1 MFVLLCMSVAIIC
14 LALAAALTALGVRNE
29 SRRKPAHRWLD
40 CARPERS

>member
-14 LALAAALTALGVRNE
+14 LALAAALAAHGARAET
-29 SRRKPAHRWLD
+29 RRKPAHRWLD